1 MTIHGTPCFEVFY
14 SQISMSTHYIW
25 GSGEDND
32 ECQYLREGTVGAA
45 PAEPTWTRDVGIV
58 SAYSSQDEATLKKD
72 I

>member
-1 MTIHGTPCFEVFY
+1 
-14 SQISMSTHYIW
+14 MSTHYIW